1 MCLGLG
7 LLAGGAGAG
16 AAAAGTAAA
25 GTAAAATVIPYI
37 GATTTASAL
46 AATTSASFLGLGAA
60 AKPFLFSSALN
71 LGTNFLQTMQQR
83 SLIFNEARGIYA
95 SSLQMIENA
104 EKAKKDQE
112 AAILAIQKEKD
123 TAKKEKI
130 MTAKVQ
136 GLQLEGALKATEK
149 SGNTIALLL
158 QDIENQTANVTQGI
172 ESERDGILAQTQMDI
187 NGAKTTRDNR
197 YNAAKDQI
205 TKATNAV
212 NNAPSLFGSVMK
224 SLATSATSYAQL
236 RAA

>member
-1 MCLGLG
+1 
-7 LLAGGAGAG
+7 
-16 AAAAGTAAA
+16 
-25 GTAAAATVIPYI
+25 
-37 GATTTASAL
+37 
-46 AATTSASFLGLGAA
+46 
-60 AKPFLFSSALN
+60 
-71 LGTNFLQTMQQR
+71 MQQR
-83 SLIFNEARGIYA
+83 SLIFDQARGIYA

-136 GLQLEGALKATEK
+136 GLQLEGALRATEK

-158 QDIENQTANVTQGI
+158 QDIDNQTANVTEGI
-172 ESERDGILAQTQMDI
+172 ETERDGILAQTRMDI
-187 NGAKTTRDNR
+187 NGAKATRDNR

>member
-7 LLAGGAGAG
+7 LLGGAGAGAG
-16 AAAAGTAAA
+16 AAAAG
-25 GTAAAATVIPYI
+25 TVIPYI

-46 AATTSASFLGLGAA
+46 AATTAATSASFLGLGAA

-83 SLIFNEARGIYA
+83 SLIFDEARGVYA

-172 ESERDGILAQTQMDI
+172 ETERDGILAQTQMDI
-187 NGAKTTRDNR
+187 NGAKATRDNR

-212 NNAPSLFGSVMK
+212 NNAPSLFGAVMK